1 MSRSAILLLLLIT
14 ALIYTGCSQEPSGE
28 SRPSG
33 DTQQRAS
40 GKSAAGQT
48 TVPEPTRDE
57 RTSRGEAPEYI
68 VIGDSE
74 REEAGVR
81 TAQVIVTAKETS
93 EPELR
98 RIVEDLRSKYRDSD
112 SVSVEIMDGEAG
124 FGKAGSAVIMYTD
137 EGARRSGYPEGI
149 PNDQGYVL
157 NTVD

>member
-1 MSRSAILLLLLIT
+1 MFRSMALLL
-14 ALIYTGCSQEPSGE
+14 ALFAALSFAGCSEEPSE
-28 SRPSG
+28 EARPSG
-33 DTQQRAS
+33 DTRQRT
-40 GKSAAGQT
+40 AAEAEPT
-48 TVPEPTRDE
+48 AAPEPAGNE
-57 RTSRGEAPEYI
+57 STSREDAPEYI
-68 VIGDSE
+68 VIGESE

-98 RIVEDLRSKYRDSD
+98 RIVEDLKSKYRDSD

-137 EGARRSGYPEGI
+137 EGARRSGYPEGV